1 MCIHL
6 DSKCNLNQIAV
17 SIKSFTA
24 FGGLTMQSAIVI
36 PARYGS
42 SRFPGK
48 PLALISGSAMLER
61 TWRIAREARP
71 DLLVIATDDDRI
83 EEAAKNFG
91 AEVVRT
97 GDKCTNGT
105 ERVYEALTVMNQAPD
120 IVLNLQGDAVLTP
133 PWVLSELIAAMKNDP
148 TVRLATPASKLSLQQ
163 YNDLAAQ
170 KSSGIVGGTL
180 VVFDRNF
187 NALYFSKS
195 MIPFIRPGSTTTDA
209 PLYRHIGLYAYT
221 YETLKTYLQLPVG
234 ALEKM
239 ESLEQ
244 LRALENGIPIRVVPV
259 DYRGRTHWSVDSPDD
274 IARVEKIIAEQGELF
289 EMAVR

>member
-1 MCIHL
+1 
-6 DSKCNLNQIAV
+6 
-17 SIKSFTA
+17 
-24 FGGLTMQSAIVI
+24 MQSAIVI

-48 PLALISGSAMLER
+48 PLAPICGMPMLER
-61 TWRIAREARP
+61 TWRIAKEAKP
-71 DLLVIATDDDRI
+71 EILIIATDDDRI
-83 EEAAKNFG
+83 EEFAKGFG
-91 AEVVRT
+91 AQVVRT
-97 GDKCTNGT
+97 SENCSNGT
-105 ERVYEALTVMNQAPD
+105 ERVCEALKKLGQSPD

-133 PWVLSELIAAMKNDP
+133 PWVLSELIAAMKQDAS
-148 TVRLATPASKLSLQQ
+148 VRLATPAAKLSLQQ
-163 YNDLAAQ
+163 FNDLAAQ
-170 KSSGIVGGTL
+170 KASGIVGGTL
-180 VVFDRNF
+180 VVFDKNF

-195 MIPFIRPGSTTTDA
+195 MIPFLRPGSTTSDA

-221 YETLKTYLQLPVG
+221 YETLKTYLELPVG
-234 ALEKM
+234 PLEKV

-289 EMAVR
+289 EFAKR